1 MPISHLFKYWT
12 SKIFTPDGLA
22 RNQYKAFMSL
32 LRNNKNAHTL
42 MADLEDI
49 YYHQTPVDIT
59 RVTGKYNELS
69 LAVSDIINDMQI
81 IDGNGMASL
90 RPYFKK
96 IDTYAR
102 YLFDD
107 DVPDTSAPWTLS
119 LKSKEA
125 KDLSLSG
132 GKASNLSKIYQGPGF
147 SIPEGFVI
155 TTRAFNLFF
164 DHNGLR
170 DKIDILLS
178 DLDMDMPDA
187 VHQTA
192 YRIKTLIDKA
202 NVPAFIIQDITDRMN
217 SIWPEDGKNIK
228 LAVRSSAVGED
239 STFSFAG
246 QYRSILDCRSD
257 AVISAYK
264 KVIASKYSHQALFY
278 RINCGLSDMET
289 EMAVLVIEM
298 VDAKVSGVVYT
309 ADPLDLDSNRVVI
322 HPVKGAGE
330 ALMDGRTAAEKIYI
344 SKNQILPIS
353 GKKIFKIHTLPDSKG
368 TDRLLRDDQI
378 DFIARYGLALEGFFQ
393 TPQDIEWC
401 LDKNG
406 QFFLLQS
413 RPLQT
418 VNIEAS
424 RPPDCMLESIPAP
437 VLVSGGEIACHG
449 IGAGPVFHAK
459 TKTDA
464 YKIPRGCVLVAT
476 HASPD
481 LVQILDRVAAV
492 ITLKGSS
499 AGHFASVAR
508 EFGVPVLVNMPKA
521 FDALSP
527 ATIVTVD
534 THNKN
539 IYEGRI
545 QEMLESPCARIRPI
559 TNSPFMRRMAY
570 MISFVS
576 PLALIDPEADNFNPG
591 GCRSLQDVIRFC
603 HETALKKMF
612 HLSDKRWLKT
622 GGTQKL
628 ETEIPMKFN
637 ILDVGGGVIDDAKK
651 KKTIGMK
658 EIVSIPMVAV
668 LKGLLHPDI
677 QWGEFSHFNWA
688 EHDRIVMN
696 GGIISP
702 DNAMFN
708 SYAILA
714 ENYANMNLKFGYHFV
729 LVEAICGP
737 GVDENQ
743 LRLRF
748 SGGGADIDH
757 RLLRADFLVRILAR
771 LEFDVHHKM
780 DLVDAGFVSRDQAET
795 IFHLDM
801 LGRLLGA
808 TRLMDMYL
816 KTEDQVAP
824 FVEDFFNGRYHFA
837 NDG

>member
-1 MPISHLFKYWT
+1 MPIRNLFKYWT
-12 SKIFTPDGLA
+12 SKIFTPDGIA

-32 LRNNKNAHTL
+32 LTNNKKAHTL
-42 MADLEDI
+42 MAEFEDI
-49 YYHQTPVDIT
+49 YYRQVAVDIT
-59 RVTGKYNELS
+59 RVTEKYNELS
-69 LAVSDIINDMQI
+69 LTVSDIIDDIQI
-81 IDGNGMASL
+81 IAGNGMESL
-90 RPYFKK
+90 RPYFNK

-107 DVPDTSAPWTLS
+107 GIPDISGPWTLS

-125 KDLSLSG
+125 KEPSLSG
-132 GKASNLSKIYQGPGF
+132 GKALNLSKICQGPGF
-147 SIPEGFVI
+147 PVPEGFVI
-155 TTRAFNLFF
+155 TTRAFNAFF
-164 DHNGLR
+164 DENDLR

-178 DLDMDMPDA
+178 GLDMDTPDA

-192 YRIKTLIDKA
+192 DRIKTLIDKA
-202 NVPAFIIQDITDRMN
+202 HVPPFIIEDIQNRIK
-217 SIWPEDGKNIK
+217 SIWPENEKNIK
-228 LAVRSSAVGED
+228 FAVRSSAVGED
-239 STFSFAG
+239 STLSFAG
-246 QYRSILDCRSD
+246 QYRSVLDCRPE
-257 AVISAYK
+257 AIISAYK
-264 KVIASKYSHQALFY
+264 KVIASKYSHRALFY
-278 RINCGLSDMET
+278 RINCGLSDLET
-289 EMAVLVIEM
+289 QMAVLVIEM
-298 VDAKVSGVVYT
+298 VDAGVSGVIYT
-309 ADPLDLDSNRVVI
+309 DDPLDPDSNRIVI
-322 HPVKGAGE
+322 HSVKGTGE
-330 ALMDGRTAAEKIYI
+330 ALLDGRVASEKIYI
-344 SKNQILPIS
+344 SKNRIPPIS
-353 GKKIFKIHTLPDSKG
+353 GKEAFRIHTRDRKE
-368 TDRLLRDDQI
+368 TKRLLRDEHV
-378 DFIARYGLALEGFFQ
+378 DFIARYGLALEDFFQ

-401 LDKNG
+401 LDKDG

-418 VNIEAS
+418 VSIEAS
-424 RPPDCMLESIPAP
+424 RPLDCRLESIPAP

-449 IGAGPVFHAK
+449 IGSGPVFHAK
-459 TKTDA
+459 TKTDVHA
-464 YKIPRGCVLVAT
+464 IPRGCVLVAT
-476 HASPD
+476 NASPD

-508 EFGVPVLVNMPKA
+508 EFGVPVLVNMPKV

-527 ATIVTVD
+527 STIVTVD

-708 SYAILA
+708 SYAVLA

-737 GVDENQ
+737 GVEENQ

-824 FVEDFFNGRYHFA
+824 FVEDFFKGRYHFA

>member
-1 MPISHLFKYWT
+1 MPIRNLFKYWT

-32 LRNNKNAHTL
+32 LANNKKAHTL
-42 MADLEDI
+42 MAELEDI
-49 YYHQTPVDIT
+49 YYRQTAMDIT
-59 RVTGKYNELS
+59 RVMEKYNGLS
-69 LAVSDIINDMQI
+69 LAVSDIIDDIQI
-81 IDGNGMASL
+81 IAGSGMESL

-107 DVPDTSAPWTLS
+107 SIPDISEPWTLS

-125 KDLSLSG
+125 KDHSLSG
-132 GKASNLSKIYQGPGF
+132 GKASNLSKICQGPDF
-147 SIPEGFVI
+147 PIPEGFVI
-155 TTRAFNLFF
+155 TTRAFNAFF
-164 DHNGLR
+164 DENDLR
-170 DKIDILLS
+170 DKIDTLLS
-178 DLDMDMPDA
+178 GLDMDTPDA

-192 YRIKTLIDKA
+192 YRIQTLIDKA
-202 NVPAFIIQDITDRMN
+202 KVPPVIIEDIQN
-217 SIWPEDGKNIK
+217 QIKSIWPENEKNIK
-228 LAVRSSAVGED
+228 FAVRSSAVGED
-239 STFSFAG
+239 STLSFAG
-246 QYRSILDCRSD
+246 QYLSVLDCRPE

-264 KVIASKYSHQALFY
+264 KVIASKYSHRALFY
-278 RINCGLSDMET
+278 RINCGLSDLET
-289 EMAVLVIEM
+289 QMAVLVIKM
-298 VDAKVSGVVYT
+298 VDAEVSGVIYT
-309 ADPLDLDSNRVVI
+309 DDPLDPDGNRIVI

-330 ALMDGRTAAEKIYI
+330 ALVDGRVASKKIYI

-353 GKKIFKIHTLPDSKG
+353 GKETFKNHTRPDNKG
-368 TDRLLRDDQI
+368 TNRLLRDEHV
-378 DFIARYGLALEGFFQ
+378 DFIARYGLALEHFFQ

-401 LDKNG
+401 LDKDG

-413 RPLQT
+413 RPLRT
-418 VNIEAS
+418 VKIKTS
-424 RPPDCMLESIPAP
+424 RPLDCRLDSIPAP

-449 IGAGPVFHAK
+449 IASGPVFHAK
-459 TKTDA
+459 TKTA
-464 YKIPRGCVLVAT
+464 AHEIPRGCVLIAT
-476 HASPD
+476 NASPD
-481 LVQILDRVAAV
+481 LVQIIDKVAAV

-508 EFGVPVLVNMPKA
+508 EFGVPVLVNMPEA
-521 FDALSP
+521 FDALPPS
-527 ATIVTVD
+527 TIVTVD

-539 IYEGRI
+539 IYEGQI

-559 TNSPFMRRMAY
+559 TDSPFMRRMSY
-570 MISFVS
+570 VISFVS
-576 PLALIDPEADNFNPG
+576 SLVLTDPEADNFNPG
-591 GCRSLQDVIRFC
+591 GCRSLHDVIRFC

-612 HLSDKRWLKT
+612 HLSNKRWLKT

-658 EIVSIPMVAV
+658 EIASIPMAAV

-677 QWGEFSHFNWA
+677 KWGEFSHFNWA

-702 DNAMFN
+702 DNAMFH
-708 SYAILA
+708 SYAVLA

-729 LVEAICGP
+729 LVDAVCGP

-748 SGGGADIDH
+748 SGGGADIEQ
-757 RLLRADFLVRILAR
+757 RLLRADFLVQILTR

-780 DLVDAGFVSRDQAET
+780 DLVDAHFVSRDQEET

-816 KTEDQVAP
+816 KTEDQVKP

-837 NDG
+837 DDV